1 MPLCIP
7 PPFHIK
13 EHQNSSLCSATDIY
27 DLIFFFLQQ
36 FLGVPNR
43 NVLSRYVL
51 CFFMLCQK
59 CNNLYGD

>member
-27 DLIFFFLQQ
+27 DLIFFF
-36 FLGVPNR
+36 FYNNFWV
-43 NVLSRYVL
+43 SRTGMSSHDVFYV
-51 CFFMLCQK
+51 FYVMSEV
-59 CNNLYGD
+59 